1 MAPIRNEG
9 VKDSQ
14 PTLQK
19 SEGSCGI
26 LYGNDMNNQM
36 PTNQKN
42 KIKGTIPR
50 KTQTTKTDLRRN
62 R

>member
-26 LYGNDMNNQM
+26 LYGNDMNN
-36 PTNQKN
+36 
-42 KIKGTIPR
+42 
-50 KTQTTKTDLRRN
+50 
-62 R
+62 